1 MAKHIFLKKKIE
13 KSNKKVYLFHTYF
26 DLIFHTISSINYSG
40 KNCPFINLDGVV
52 GLWLFGLATFSKN
65 NNVVA
70 INWIK
75 YILSWLML

>member
-1 MAKHIFLKKKIE
+1 MYDQTHFFEKRKKQQ
-13 KSNKKVYLFHTYF
+13 KSVFINLFHTYF

-40 KNCPFINLDGVV
+40 KNCAFINLDGVV

-70 INWIK
+70 VN
-75 YILSWLML
+75 